1 MNNKLLLALG
11 ILGTVSLSG
20 CTVLENMFKAD
31 SVDNTNAEYIGKASE
46 SLDIAVENLE
56 LLENTVIPSMSGT
69 TYQLKD
75 KDNNTYKCTIATSL
89 FGGDKPAICKKKV
102 GNKWEKYG
110 DQHENDED
118 AGDSWFTFTFGGGAD
133 EYGKNPYQKDQ
144 DRLAG
149 KSTRSTKASKNAGT
163 PQVIANNVVANEVV
177 PSRASADKP
186 TIVFTPEDDKVSF
199 RTNPT
204 KTYNGRFKVRDEQG
218 HSYECHF
225 ANVGQIVSD
234 TISVCTKLY

>member
-75 KDNNTYKCTIATSL
+75 KDNNTYKCTILYEIFCISKYQSHKECKYNLFACSL
-89 FGGDKPAICKKKV
+89 HRMS
-102 GNKWEKYG
+102 E
-110 DQHENDED
+110 
-118 AGDSWFTFTFGGGAD
+118 
-133 EYGKNPYQKDQ
+133 
-144 DRLAG
+144 
-149 KSTRSTKASKNAGT
+149 TK
-163 PQVIANNVVANEVV
+163 
-177 PSRASADKP
+177 
-186 TIVFTPEDDKVSF
+186 
-199 RTNPT
+199 
-204 KTYNGRFKVRDEQG
+204 
-218 HSYECHF
+218 H
-225 ANVGQIVSD
+225 
-234 TISVCTKLY
+234 

>member
-89 FGGDKPAICKKKV
+89 FGGDKPATC
-102 GNKWEKYG
+102 
-110 DQHENDED
+110 
-118 AGDSWFTFTFGGGAD
+118 
-133 EYGKNPYQKDQ
+133 
-144 DRLAG
+144 R
-149 KSTRSTKASKNAGT
+149 
-163 PQVIANNVVANEVV
+163 
-177 PSRASADKP
+177 
-186 TIVFTPEDDKVSF
+186 
-199 RTNPT
+199 
-204 KTYNGRFKVRDEQG
+204 
-218 HSYECHF
+218 
-225 ANVGQIVSD
+225 
-234 TISVCTKLY
+234 

>member
-31 SVDNTNAEYIGKASE
+31 SVSNTNAEYIGKASE
-46 SLDIAVENLE
+46 SLDIAVEDLE
-56 LLENTVIPSMSGT
+56 LLENTVIPNMSGT

-110 DQHENDED
+110 DQHENDEENN
-118 AGDSWFTFTFGGGAD
+118 DSWFTFTFGGGEESMVRTHTKKSRID
-133 EYGKNPYQKDQ
+133 LQVSQ
-144 DRLAG
+144 LVQQRLAR
-149 KSTRSTKASKNAGT
+149 T
-163 PQVIANNVVANEVV
+163 QVL
-177 PSRASADKP
+177 
-186 TIVFTPEDDKVSF
+186 
-199 RTNPT
+199 
-204 KTYNGRFKVRDEQG
+204 
-218 HSYECHF
+218 H
-225 ANVGQIVSD
+225 
-234 TISVCTKLY
+234 KLLLTT